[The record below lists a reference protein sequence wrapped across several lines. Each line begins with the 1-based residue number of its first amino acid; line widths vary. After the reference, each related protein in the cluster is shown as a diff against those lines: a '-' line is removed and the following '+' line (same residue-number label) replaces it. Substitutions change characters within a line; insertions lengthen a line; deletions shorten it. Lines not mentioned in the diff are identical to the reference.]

1 MLTLQM
7 CLTYLPLPPLTSS
20 RPAAHAHSDS
30 VDLCGRPLQLTTQ
43 EGETI
48 ALYLDECS
56 FDKRAATWED
66 IQIAAGVEAQGDK
79 DTYCRDTIC
88 KESG

>member
-1 MLTLQM
+1 VFNIPTS
-7 CLTYLPLPPLTSS
+7 TSS
-20 RPAAHAHSDS
+20 NVLKTGRSRTLGHSDS

-43 EGETI
+43 EDETI
-48 ALYLDECS
+48 ASYLDKCS
-56 FDKRAATWED
+56 FDEKAATLKD

-88 KESG
+88 KELG